1 MAGSDGNTKVVL
13 LALGANLG
21 IAIAKL
27 VAALVTGS
35 AAMLAESVH
44 SFADS
49 GNQLLLLLGGR
60 RAARPRDG
68 DHPLGYGREAY
79 FWALI
84 VAVVLFTLGGVY
96 SLVEGVHKLKDPHP
110 INSPGWAIGV
120 LVVGLVLEGTSLF
133 VAWRMGQHVRRGAP
147 LLTWARDTGNVN
159 LLVVLFEDLAAM
171 MGLVLALLAVGGAVL
186 FDLPILDGV
195 GTCAIGLL
203 LIVVA
208 VFLANQIRRLVVGFR
223 ACQSLHDGVEV
234 LWQEAGFDVLD
245 LVTTWSGVD
254 EVMVIAKV
262 RPHDMHM
269 TAEALIARI
278 NATEQLV
285 AERYP
290 RVRQLFVEPD
300 FTAGVGVRP

>member
-1 MAGSDGNTKVVL
+1 
-13 LALGANLG
+13 
-21 IAIAKL
+21 
-27 VAALVTGS
+27 
-35 AAMLAESVH
+35 
-44 SFADS
+44 
-49 GNQLLLLLGGR
+49 
-60 RAARPRDG
+60 
-68 DHPLGYGREAY
+68 
-79 FWALI
+79 
-84 VAVVLFTLGGVY
+84 
-96 SLVEGVHKLKDPHP
+96 
-110 INSPGWAIGV
+110 
-120 LVVGLVLEGTSLF
+120 
-133 VAWRMGQHVRRGAP
+133 MGQHVRRGAP

>member
-1 MAGSDGNTKVVL
+1 MAGSDGNVKVVL
-13 LALGANLG
+13 LAFFANLG
-21 IAIAKL
+21 IAVAKL

-35 AAMLAESVH
+35 SAMLAESVH

-96 SLVEGVHKLKDPHP
+96 SLVEGVHKVADPHP
-110 INSPGWAIGV
+110 ITSPGWAIGV
-120 LVVGLVLEGTSLF
+120 LVVGLGLEGTSLL
-133 VAWRMGQHVRRGAP
+133 VAWRVGQQARRGAP
-147 LLTWARDTGNVN
+147 LLDWARETGNVN

-171 MGLVLALLAVGGAVL
+171 LGLVLALLAVGGAVL
-186 FDLPILDGV
+186 FDLPALDGI
-195 GTCAIGLL
+195 GTCAIGVL

-223 ACQSLHDGVEV
+223 TSQPLHDGIRA
-234 LWQEAGFDVLD
+234 LWTGSGFEVLD
-245 LVTTWSGVD
+245 LITTWSGID
-254 EVMVIAKV
+254 EAMVVVKV
-262 RPHDMHM
+262 RPKDLAMS
-269 TAEALIARI
+269 AEALIAHI
-278 NATEQLV
+278 NATERRVVSSFPQ
-285 AERYP
+285 
-290 RVRQLFVEPD
+290 VRQLFVEPD
-300 FTAGVGVRP
+300 LVARAEPRP